1 MSTTI
6 RTICTECGMDCEP
19 ALEDLSLE
27 LSPDGSGEGSSYSF
41 DCPLCNQ
48 SVTHPA
54 NRRVVGILLAI
65 GVAYRIGKQS
75 YPLLT
80 EIDIENFVEQLDDD
94 PSAWSAELNVQ

>member
-6 RTICTECGMDCEP
+6 FAICSQCGEEYYLVP
-19 ALEDLSLE
+19 GEISLE
-27 LSPDGSGEGSSYSF
+27 LLPGEEEGLYSF
-41 DCPLCNQ
+41 DCPLGHK
-48 SVTHPA
+48 SVRQA

-75 YPLLT
+75 YPPLT